1 MGILFEISSD
11 EEHTLRQNSSFTI
24 FIITKLFLHVQS
36 NPFLLIYY
44 IHSEHIEKTSLLS
57 SYFLCV
63 FGNHFHAPPV
73 PFTGWILCCA
83 VMGWRKSFL
92 SSLFLFNTSIIIWSS
107 PYLSTF
113 TSLFLFVFPYHNLLR
128 FAFTKL
134 IHFRDDGNLHPWK
147 KNKSEFDWTKPQAPC
162 CHEKALLW
170 AATWTR
176 WPPDVPFGL
185 NYSLINMCS
194 LENLG
199 WMFRLA
205 FTKISAISH

>member
-1 MGILFEISSD
+1 MCVWQPFPHTSCSSYWLNTLLCCYGMEKELSILF
-11 EEHTLRQNSSFTI
+11 
-24 FIITKLFLHVQS
+24 
-36 NPFLLIYY
+36 
-44 IHSEHIEKTSLLS
+44 
-57 SYFLCV
+57 
-63 FGNHFHAPPV
+63 
-73 PFTGWILCCA
+73 
-83 VMGWRKSFL
+83 
-92 SSLFLFNTSIIIWSS
+92 FLFNTSIIIWSS

-113 TSLFLFVFPYHNLLR
+113 PPCSFLFFPIITSWDLPSLNWFILGMMGISIL
-128 FAFTKL
+128 
-134 IHFRDDGNLHPWK
+134 GK
-147 KNKSEFDWTKPQAPC
+147 KINKSEFDWTKPQAPC

-176 WPPDVPFGL
+176 WPPDVPFRL